1 MFNLFP
7 SVICIYR
14 GIQIFFREFSVDFV
28 LVECDTRLIYIVPLK
43 NMFNLFVLCDLTQL
57 VLMFYVLC
65 FYFMTISEVFFIVPR
80 VFVCFRGVILHFLL
94 KI

>member
-7 SVICIYR
+7 SVIFIYR

-43 NMFNLFVLCDLTQL
+43 NMFNLFVLCDLTS
-57 VLMFYVLC
+57 VK
-65 FYFMTISEVFFIVPR
+65 E
-80 VFVCFRGVILHFLL
+80 
-94 KI
+94 KN